1 MDMRQGR
8 DGVGGRSRGQQKAD
22 AALAHDG
29 SPWKQRNRGNVPIK
43 YNFIDN
49 WYNQDAS
56 SCSFGYRKC
65 LILAAFGPI

>member
-8 DGVGGRSRGQQKAD
+8 DGVGGPLRGQQKA
-22 AALAHDG
+22 ALRHDG
-29 SPWKQRNRGNVPIK
+29 SPWKQRNRVNVPIK

-65 LILAAFGPI
+65 FILAAFAPI